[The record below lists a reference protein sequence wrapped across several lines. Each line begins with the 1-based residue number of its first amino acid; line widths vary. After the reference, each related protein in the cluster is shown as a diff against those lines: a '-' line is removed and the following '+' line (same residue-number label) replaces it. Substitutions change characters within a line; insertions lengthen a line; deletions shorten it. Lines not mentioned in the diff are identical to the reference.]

1 MTRPTD
7 SSPVGAGA
15 ADLSARALPVAAR
28 SVSQSAVL
36 LLARW
41 HSRSLAWGWTRLVLG
56 QRGVPPVPGLKIAK
70 PLGSGYEGGFGLRP
84 SLHRQGLWLGFDGDT
99 AALEFVTRSPWV
111 AAYREHASE
120 FACIAASVTQAKG
133 RWGGHGFMPTPA
145 QAGLDRGRDPVAAP
159 LAVGAAGS
167 APVLAL
173 TRASIRPSKVLSF
186 WRMQP
191 AAEQQ
196 LQRFPGCRLAVGLGE
211 APLLR
216 QATISLWD
224 SAAAMDAYARSG
236 AHQAAIAA
244 AYRGGFFSE
253 SMFLRMRPLHL
264 SGQWKGLSLG

>member
-1 MTRPTD
+1 MTRPTEF
-7 SSPVGAGA
+7 SSVDVVAVDA
-15 ADLSARALPVAAR
+15 SAPAIPVAAR
-28 SVSQSAVL
+28 GVSQSAVL

-41 HSRSLAWGWTRLVLG
+41 RSRSLAWGWARLVLG
-56 QRGVPPVPGLKIAK
+56 ARGLPPVPGLRMAK
-70 PLGSGYEGGFGLRP
+70 VLGSGYEGGFGLRP
-84 SLHRQGLWLGFDGDT
+84 SLHRQGLWLGFDGDA
-99 AALEFVTRSPWV
+99 AALAFAIRSPWV
-111 AAYREHASE
+111 AAYRERASE
-120 FACIAASVTQAKG
+120 FACIVATVTQAKG
-133 RWGGHGFMPTPA
+133 RWGGHGFMPTPVQGTHCQGQDAATLPQAA
-145 QAGLDRGRDPVAAP
+145 QA
-159 LAVGAAGS
+159 AGT

-173 TRASIRPSKVLSF
+173 TRASIRPSKVLAF

-191 AAEQQ
+191 AAERQ
-196 LQRFPGCRLAVGLGE
+196 LQSSPGCRLAVGLGE

-216 QATISLWD
+216 QATVSLWD